1 MDNKMKKFKDSEY
14 KPDENTKN
22 EIEEL
27 NREGQSL
34 SGFQLNFADLKSA
47 NLVDADLKSCD
58 LRKANL
64 SNASMYGAD
73 LEGANL
79 FKANLEGTN
88 LKNANLKNC
97 QLLGANFT
105 DTKLHNINWGD
116 ESKVINELDAEKSMD
131 FSTSKSKYKE
141 AEEIYRSIR
150 LTMQD
155 QSLGDESSTIFI
167 REMHCKRKQHP
178 KFSFFRIMSK
188 ISHVSTGYGES
199 IKRIV
204 CSIFSVI
211 FISALLF
218 GIEGVSYEDR
228 TLGFFVNDLQNY
240 GIWSTLGNLFYFSVI
255 TFTTVGFGEITP
267 IGPIGKFLTIFEGL
281 ISGILLTVL
290 IVSIYRHMLD
300 R

>member
-1 MDNKMKKFKDSEY
+1 MKKFKDSEY

-204 CSIFSVI
+204 CSIFLVI

>member
-1 MDNKMKKFKDSEY
+1 MDNKMEKFQDSEY

-204 CSIFSVI
+204 CSIFLVI

>member
-1 MDNKMKKFKDSEY
+1 MKKLQDPDY
-14 KPDENTKN
+14 KPDENTKS
-22 EIEEL
+22 EIEQL

-105 DTKLHNINWGD
+105 DTKLDNINWGD

-188 ISHVSTGYGES
+188 ISYVSTGYGES

-204 CSIFSVI
+204 CSIFLVI

>member
-1 MDNKMKKFKDSEY
+1 MNNKLEKFKDPGY
-14 KPDENTKN
+14 KPDENTKT
-22 EIEEL
+22 EIEQL
-27 NREGQSL
+27 NKEGQSL
-34 SGFQLNFADLKSA
+34 SGFQLQFADLKKV
-47 NLVDADLKSCD
+47 NLVDANLSFSDLKRS
-58 LRKANL
+58 NL
-64 SNASMYGAD
+64 SNSSMYGAN

-79 FKANLEGTN
+79 FKADLEGTN
-88 LKNANLKNC
+88 LKNANLTNTK
-97 QLLGANFT
+97 LLGANFT
-105 DTKLHNINWGD
+105 NTKLHNVNWG
-116 ESKVINELDAEKSMD
+116 EEGKIINELEADKSED
-131 FSTSKSKYKE
+131 FHVAKSKYKE
-141 AEEIYRSIR
+141 AEEIYCAVR
-150 LTMQD
+150 LTMQG
-155 QSLGDESSTIFI
+155 QSLGDEASKIFI

-211 FISALLF
+211 SISALLF
-218 GIEGVSYEDR
+218 GIEGVSYQDR

-240 GIWSTLGNLFYFSVI
+240 GIWYTLGNLFYFSVI

-290 IVSIYRHMLD
+290 IVAIYRHMLD

>member
-1 MDNKMKKFKDSEY
+1 MKKFKDSEY

-22 EIEEL
+22 EIEQL

-58 LRKANL
+58 LKRANL

-116 ESKVINELDAEKSMD
+116 ESKVINELDAEKSLG

-204 CSIFSVI
+204 CSIFLVI

>member
-22 EIEEL
+22 EIEQL

-204 CSIFSVI
+204 CSIFLVI

>member
-1 MDNKMKKFKDSEY
+1 MDNKMEKFQDSEY

-22 EIEEL
+22 EIEQL

-34 SGFQLNFADLKSA
+34 SGFQLNFADLKNA

-58 LRKANL
+58 LRRANL

-79 FKANLEGTN
+79 FKANLEGAN

-97 QLLGANFT
+97 QLLGANIT
-105 DTKLHNINWGD
+105 DTKLHNINWGAED
-116 ESKVINELDAEKSMD
+116 KVINELDAEKSMS

-150 LTMQD
+150 LTMQN
-155 QSLGDESSTIFI
+155 QSLGDESSRIFI
-167 REMHCKRKQHP
+167 REMICKRKQHP
-178 KFSFFRIMSK
+178 KYSFFRLVSK
-188 ISHVSTGYGES
+188 FADVTTAYGES
-199 IKRIV
+199 LTRIL
-204 CSIFSVI
+204 SSGFGVI
-211 FISALLF
+211 FFSALLY
-218 GIEGVSYEDR
+218 GIEGVSYKDR
-228 TLGFFVNDLQNY
+228 ILGFFVNDIQDY
-240 GIWSTLGNLFYFSVI
+240 GVWATLGDLFYFSVI

-267 IGPIGKFLTIFEGL
+267 IGPLGKFLTIFEGL
-281 ISGILLTVL
+281 VSGIIMT
-290 IVSIYRHMLD
+290 IFIIAMYRRLMD

>member
-1 MDNKMKKFKDSEY
+1 MKKFKDSEY

-22 EIEEL
+22 EIEQL

-64 SNASMYGAD
+64 SNASMYGSG

-204 CSIFSVI
+204 CSIFLVI